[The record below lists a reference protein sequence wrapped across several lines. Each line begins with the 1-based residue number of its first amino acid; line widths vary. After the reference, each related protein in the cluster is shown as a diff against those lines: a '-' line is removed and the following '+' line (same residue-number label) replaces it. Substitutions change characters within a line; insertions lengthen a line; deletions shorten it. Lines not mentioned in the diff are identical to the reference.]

1 MYYRLF
7 RDVATLECKSWSR
20 SKYTTTGER
29 YNSARGPLREQ
40 LLAGTMEK
48 WEDQNAPITADL
60 IARLKKTTAVSSR
73 NVVIYIPKWLHRETN
88 DNTLNY
94 SFWKR
99 FLCIF
104 PQTPC
109 MNNPCQHGTSF
120 CRPIYNRDEYQC
132 VCKAGFTGKYC
143 GTGEFNLI
151 LSDMYLICYLRVV
164 SNRITQ
170 ALRQNKHLNYS
181 CLHIFL
187 RSSNFWSFW

>member
-1 MYYRLF
+1 MRLSNIRLLNNSEPERLLPF
-7 RDVATLECKSWSR
+7 IVVDVLSFVSRCSHFGVRSWSR

-94 SFWKR
+94 SFWK
-99 FLCIF
+99 
-104 PQTPC
+104 
-109 MNNPCQHGTSF
+109 SF
-120 CRPIYNRDEYQC
+120 S
-132 VCKAGFTGKYC
+132 VF
-143 GTGEFNLI
+143 
-151 LSDMYLICYLRVV
+151 
-164 SNRITQ
+164 
-170 ALRQNKHLNYS
+170 
-181 CLHIFL
+181 FL
-187 RSSNFWSFW
+187 RHLAWTTLVNMELLSVDRFTIEMNTSVFAKQVLPESTAELVSSI